1 MIFEYVGRGRSGGS
15 YRMRRGLSPRQ
26 VIARGTPPT
35 HVFLL
40 VAPGEWA
47 LVHVCVLRVTCP
59 HCNAKPGKL
68 CSGKDGVILKRDV
81 EAFLSD
87 EFVQR
92 LGEIAA
98 REGAD

>member
-68 CSGKDGVILKRDV
+68 CSGKDGVMTQTHWRRPAALKGNR
-81 EAFLSD
+81 
-87 EFVQR
+87 
-92 LGEIAA
+92 
-98 REGAD
+98 